1 MENQYVIAILDYNFD
16 GEDLK
21 VFIKPESALKAFV
34 WSKMDYQSP
43 INFKFDDDVEDEE
56 EVMKQYWNKVCDD
69 VITNKVK
76 EQKINCEEAK
86 IVIKKIV
93 L

>member
-1 MENQYVIAILDYNFD
+1 MENQYVIAILEYNFD

-21 VFIKPESALKAFV
+21 VFIKPESVLKAFV
-34 WSKMDYQSP
+34 WSKMDCQSP

-86 IVIKKIV
+86 IVIKKIT